1 MGSYYNC
8 SEWAQSQLRDLEKL
22 FSKRDPDNRDAQ
34 DKSQEEVAKGQQPS
48 AYKKPDDVQ
57 EERYRFPFITDFL
70 AEWVQG
76 NAGQLEALQTDRN
89 ADNGNAPQA
98 AGKKPS
104 KSTDESSKDD
114 PENISYKSHFLSLL
128 SAAVISASE
137 FTIAQ

>member
-57 EERYRFPFITDFL
+57 
-70 AEWVQG
+70 AS
-76 NAGQLEALQTDRN
+76 DRE
-89 ADNGNAPQA
+89 
-98 AGKKPS
+98 PS
-104 KSTDESSKDD
+104 V
-114 PENISYKSHFLSLL
+114 SL
-128 SAAVISASE
+128 
-137 FTIAQ
+137 